1 MYTIIPVGPVPGS
14 DAFLLTT
21 PTHAALLDTGFAFT
35 AKAMLSSVASHLGDQ
50 SLQYILLTHSHY
62 DHASGSVAAK
72 KRWPEAQV
80 VASAYAAKIL
90 AKESARDVI
99 RTMNEHA
106 AREHGVDDYED
117 LLAELTVDRT
127 VVEGDV
133 IDMGDLQ
140 LRVLE
145 LPGHTRCSIGF
156 YDEQAKLLLGCE
168 TLGVIS
174 GPELVMPCCL
184 VDYDS
189 SRQAIAK
196 VRELAIDSL
205 LVPHHGLLEGE
216 ECQRFLAAADFW
228 LVETRRRLQAAHNQ
242 GKSEE
247 EMLQLL
253 KQQFYTDQAQRCQPE
268 QAFDLNAHYTIA
280 LMLKK
285 DA

>member
-196 VRELAIDSL
+196 VRELAVDSL